1 MCVSVRC
8 QGAPCSGAARTTNQI
23 GFTKRNRN
31 AKSVDAEGLRIALRR
46 TPWVGLICE
55 RTWLGFCE
63 RSAMVPRTL
72 LLATRGHC
80 CLATKD
86 GGDKL
91 AYRRLG
97 VWFARQSTSCS
108 HRSAAIV
115 SANVLPSG
123 IRVASSKCI
132 RDSQQVRWVPWTA
145 NGQLQERPP
154 TRGASST
161 AGAAVLVATLCS

>member
-97 VWFARQSTSCS
+97 VWFARQMRLCL
-108 HRSAAIV
+108 RAVRIDQ
-115 SANVLPSG
+115 LPSCLPMCYLAAFG
-123 IRVASSKCI
+123 LLQASVSVTASK
-132 RDSQQVRWVPWTA
+132 
-145 NGQLQERPP
+145 
-154 TRGASST
+154 
-161 AGAAVLVATLCS
+161 